1 MFTTVNQRCR
11 LAPNGGLLGFVF
23 EGYCQESDLLRT
35 ADRQNISEQVI
46 AMRSQNPS
54 LSQAEIARHLGVN
67 KMRVCRILAREE
79 SDENTYH
86 TINEV
91 T

>member
-1 MFTTVNQRCR
+1 M
-11 LAPNGGLLGFVF
+11 LHA
-23 EGYCQESDLLRT
+23 
-35 ADRQNISEQVI
+35 ADCQNISEQVI

-54 LSQAEIARHLGVN
+54 LSQAEIIRQLGVN
-67 KMRVCRILAREE
+67 KMCVSRIRARED
-79 SDENTYH
+79 SDENAYH